1 MKLRKKRVMTVIHRL
16 TNNIPV
22 IIENLPGAR
31 SVTFGVYV
39 GSGSQNE
46 TAAGNGVAHAIE
58 HMLFKGT
65 DKYNAG
71 QLADIMTELGGGI
84 NAYTSKENTVFYG
97 KVLPEDFERALTVM
111 ADMLFNSVFD
121 SKEFSK
127 EKGVIIDEID
137 SYDDSAEDMC
147 HELLQ
152 KRVWNDNPLGFII
165 SGSKSNVRKLTRQQ
179 LIDFKNANYTADNIL
194 ISVAGKCDEKSIM
207 SVLEPLFSGLPE
219 TGDKLIPQSPDF
231 NRCFITRYKDMEQV
245 HLNIAFDNVRSSD
258 EDRYAMYMIN
268 SMLGGNLNSRLFQK
282 VREQNGLTYSI
293 YSYNS
298 MCDLAG
304 LFHIYASMSAAQTG
318 KVYELIFEIID
329 ELNENGISEDELA
342 RLKKQTKIELVLG
355 SEAASNTVLNN
366 AKTFLSTGS
375 VISLDEAVEHYEA
388 VTLEQFNRCI
398 RTYMRKDKCS
408 VCLVGNVKDV
418 PISTLRKKW
427 EIRK

>member
-137 SYDDSAEDMC
+137 SYDDSAEDMSFC
-147 HELLQ
+147 
-152 KRVWNDNPLGFII
+152 RSGCGMII
-165 SGSKSNVRKLTRQQ
+165 RW
-179 LIDFKNANYTADNIL
+179 
-194 ISVAGKCDEKSIM
+194 
-207 SVLEPLFSGLPE
+207 
-219 TGDKLIPQSPDF
+219 
-231 NRCFITRYKDMEQV
+231 
-245 HLNIAFDNVRSSD
+245 
-258 EDRYAMYMIN
+258 
-268 SMLGGNLNSRLFQK
+268 
-282 VREQNGLTYSI
+282 
-293 YSYNS
+293 
-298 MCDLAG
+298 DL
-304 LFHIYASMSAAQTG
+304 
-318 KVYELIFEIID
+318 
-329 ELNENGISEDELA
+329 
-342 RLKKQTKIELVLG
+342 
-355 SEAASNTVLNN
+355 
-366 AKTFLSTGS
+366 
-375 VISLDEAVEHYEA
+375 
-388 VTLEQFNRCI
+388 
-398 RTYMRKDKCS
+398 
-408 VCLVGNVKDV
+408 
-418 PISTLRKKW
+418 
-427 EIRK
+427 